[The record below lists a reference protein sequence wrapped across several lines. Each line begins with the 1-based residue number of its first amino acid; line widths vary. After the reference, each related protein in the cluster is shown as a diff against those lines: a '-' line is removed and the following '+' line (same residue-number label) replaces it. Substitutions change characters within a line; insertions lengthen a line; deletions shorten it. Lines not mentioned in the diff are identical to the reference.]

1 MQMQKTQID
10 MAQIEKLDEKFV
22 LHTYARSKVAFTRG
36 ENARLYDMQG
46 REYID
51 FGSGIAVCSIGHANP
66 RLAQTIAKQAQNLL
80 HTSNLY
86 YIPNQALLAQKLVE
100 LYCENMTQKPDMRV
114 FFCNSGAEANEC
126 AIKIARKYG
135 EGRDA
140 YKIITLDSSFHGRT
154 IASLKATGQEKMHEH
169 FGPFPDGFIYAKDID
184 DIYNHIDSHTCAVLL
199 ELVQGEGGIA
209 PMDKDKIIALSTYLK
224 TKDILLMID
233 EVQTGIF
240 RCGELFAS
248 KVYGIHPDVIT
259 TAKGLAGGVPIGA
272 VLTSLID
279 IFTHGDHGSTFGG
292 NPLSCAAGLETL
304 EILHNLYTNKTLNK
318 TINLFHTQLTS
329 LVDDFPHIFTHKVGL
344 GLMCGLY
351 TQDPAL
357 QPLIIAAGL
366 EHGVIVLK
374 SGKGVVRFLP
384 ALTIT
389 NDEINEGFTRLR
401 NALKSLK
408 N

>member
-1 MQMQKTQID
+1 MQKTQID

-199 ELVQGEGGIA
+199 ELVQGE
-209 PMDKDKIIALSTYLK
+209 D
-224 TKDILLMID
+224 
-233 EVQTGIF
+233 
-240 RCGELFAS
+240 R
-248 KVYGIHPDVIT
+248 
-259 TAKGLAGGVPIGA
+259 
-272 VLTSLID
+272 
-279 IFTHGDHGSTFGG
+279 
-292 NPLSCAAGLETL
+292 
-304 EILHNLYTNKTLNK
+304 
-318 TINLFHTQLTS
+318 
-329 LVDDFPHIFTHKVGL
+329 
-344 GLMCGLY
+344 
-351 TQDPAL
+351 
-357 QPLIIAAGL
+357 
-366 EHGVIVLK
+366 K
-374 SGKGVVRFLP
+374 SVV
-384 ALTIT
+384 
-389 NDEINEGFTRLR
+389 
-401 NALKSLK
+401 
-408 N
+408 